1 MKYEYDISMKW
12 TNTDDKGAVD
22 SFDIAP
28 ENIVMLS
35 MDNNY
40 EEALMPVM
48 YARLSIDKKDMDKMV
63 QFAKTATIIL
73 TLSKMKAEKDSTDG
87 TEKGKAI
94 TPYSGEMS
102 YFIDKDINYNTDID
116 YAGFNKD
123 TSDKLE
129 TFAIG
134 LMFKEC
140 ITANKQTNN
149 TTFIN
154 TDPFNA
160 ILSFIKSTPLLV
172 EKFEHN
178 EPIPQLIV
186 PPQESLYKT
195 IEFFNNTAVFY
206 NTDYRFYIEPG
217 CIYLQSTS
225 GNPVQ
230 KSSEPATDV
239 LFDIKAIDDESAE
252 IEGLMY
258 DDEKKLYMATLNV
271 KDTVYRID
279 NNTTKLYNQIAT
291 ILDPSKN
298 NTIVMLDQVNEAMNK
313 IKKTVNSIK
322 STIIDKAKSMAG
334 IPSDTYD
341 QECKLKDYADQLQ
354 SVADKCTTEVN
365 KGINIVKAIPENIGS
380 DSATN
385 QYVLS
390 AADKKMYLE
399 KLDKKFKELEE
410 AKKSIPKVP
419 EEFGKNKQLLT
430 QAMSKLTGLG
440 GLLGGVSPINAPDNI
455 EATKKE
461 LDQTKETIAKQEKE
475 LTTLVQKEVEGQ
487 AKVVDINQE
496 INNIFNEISKSY
508 IASESSGS
516 VLDPLG
522 LVVGKVRGYNEEFS
536 EVVEKVNKEM
546 AEYKAKNSQVKEAV
560 ESVEPKV
567 QSMDSFKKD
576 LKSNIIGQVKDL
588 RSGLL
593 EDIRSI
599 GATARKT
606 LDQMKSSVSDIV
618 NSVKSLDFSIDSLDD
633 IQKDINTVKDLS
645 KIGRLGI
652 SSFNAYLDI
661 SEGRHKSGTMI
672 VRVENDNVNMVK
684 NIKSRIE
691 NNTRRLT
698 LNKNGLDTTVIT
710 PNKRYI
716 VHNYDAHSN
725 KDGVFILN
733 RKVDIFTRHGGKFA
747 VNTRIQLSKVQVESN
762 QNTAN
767 EKSFN
772 KLVKGDWKDIVASSK
787 SIIEKEMGNNIPLHN
802 LTELMNYSL
811 KIDKDYNDFKGSN
824 RPTSDFVKQ
833 QAISYIQANRSSGRV
848 SGIIDKANNISRRA
862 GFDLNGYIDHEIESI
877 APKDKKEDTT
887 NTSPAPDKPIIK
899 ITRDE

>member
-22 SFDIAP
+22 TFDISP

-63 QFAKTATIIL
+63 QHAKTATIVM

-87 TEKGKAI
+87 AEKGKAI

-172 EKFEHN
+172 EKFDHN

-195 IEFFNNTAVFY
+195 VEFFNNTAVFY

-239 LFDIKAIDDESAE
+239 LFDIKAIDDETAE
-252 IEGLMY
+252 IEGLMF

-322 STIIDKAKSMAG
+322 STIVDKAKQMAG

-341 QECKLKDYADQLQ
+341 QECKLKDCAMQAQ
-354 SVADKCTTEVN
+354 SVADKCTTEVT
-365 KGINIVKAIPENIGS
+365 KGINIVKAIPENTGS
-380 DSATN
+380 DGATN

-430 QAMSKLTGLG
+430 QAMGKLTGLS

-455 EATKKE
+455 DATKKE

-475 LTTLVQKEVEGQ
+475 LTTVVQKEVEAQ
-487 AKVVDINQE
+487 AKIVDINQE

-522 LVVGKVRGYNEEFS
+522 LVVGNVRGYNEEFS
-536 EVVEKVNKEM
+536 EVVEKVNKEI
-546 AEYKAKNSQVKEAV
+546 AEYKAKNYQVKEAV
-560 ESVEPKV
+560 EAVEPKV

-762 QNTAN
+762 QKTAN
-767 EKSFN
+767 EKSFK

-862 GFDLNGYIDHEIESI
+862 GFDLNGYVDHEIESI
-877 APKDKKEDTT
+877 APKDKKE
-887 NTSPAPDKPIIK
+887 NTPTSNAPDKPIIK

>member
-1 MKYEYDISMKW
+1 M
-12 TNTDDKGAVD
+12 G
-22 SFDIAP
+22 
-28 ENIVMLS
+28 
-35 MDNNY
+35 
-40 EEALMPVM
+40 
-48 YARLSIDKKDMDKMV
+48 
-63 QFAKTATIIL
+63 
-73 TLSKMKAEKDSTDG
+73 
-87 TEKGKAI
+87 
-94 TPYSGEMS
+94 
-102 YFIDKDINYNTDID
+102 
-116 YAGFNKD
+116 
-123 TSDKLE
+123 
-129 TFAIG
+129 
-134 LMFKEC
+134 
-140 ITANKQTNN
+140 
-149 TTFIN
+149 
-154 TDPFNA
+154 
-160 ILSFIKSTPLLV
+160 
-172 EKFEHN
+172 
-178 EPIPQLIV
+178 
-186 PPQESLYKT
+186 
-195 IEFFNNTAVFY
+195 
-206 NTDYRFYIEPG
+206 
-217 CIYLQSTS
+217 
-225 GNPVQ
+225 
-230 KSSEPATDV
+230 
-239 LFDIKAIDDESAE
+239 
-252 IEGLMY
+252 
-258 DDEKKLYMATLNV
+258 
-271 KDTVYRID
+271 
-279 NNTTKLYNQIAT
+279 
-291 ILDPSKN
+291 
-298 NTIVMLDQVNEAMNK
+298 
-313 IKKTVNSIK
+313 
-322 STIIDKAKSMAG
+322 
-334 IPSDTYD
+334 
-341 QECKLKDYADQLQ
+341 
-354 SVADKCTTEVN
+354 
-365 KGINIVKAIPENIGS
+365 
-380 DSATN
+380 
-385 QYVLS
+385 
-390 AADKKMYLE
+390 
-399 KLDKKFKELEE
+399 
-410 AKKSIPKVP
+410 
-419 EEFGKNKQLLT
+419 
-430 QAMSKLTGLG
+430 KLTGLS

-455 EATKKE
+455 DATKKE

-475 LTTLVQKEVEGQ
+475 LTTIVQKEVEAQ
-487 AKVVDINQE
+487 AKIVDINQE

-522 LVVGKVRGYNEEFS
+522 LVVGNVRGYNEEFS
-536 EVVEKVNKEM
+536 EVVEKVNKEI

-560 ESVEPKV
+560 EAVEPKV

-762 QNTAN
+762 QKTAN
-767 EKSFN
+767 EKSFK

-848 SGIIDKANNISRRA
+848 SGIIDKTNNISRRA
-862 GFDLNGYIDHEIESI
+862 GFDLNGYVDHEIESI
-877 APKDKKEDTT
+877 APKDKKENTPTT
-887 NTSPAPDKPIIK
+887 NAPDKPIIK